1 MSQETYAVKGMHCQG
16 CVANVTESVAGVGG
30 VAAVEVDLDSEK
42 VVVKGEGF
50 DDSAVREAIAAAGY
64 RAA

>member
-1 MSQETYAVKGMHCQG
+1 MSEQTYTVKGMHCQS
-16 CVANVTESVAGVGG
+16 CVANVSESVTEVEG

-50 DDSAVREAIAAAGY
+50 EDSAVREAIAAAGY
-64 RAA
+64 QAA